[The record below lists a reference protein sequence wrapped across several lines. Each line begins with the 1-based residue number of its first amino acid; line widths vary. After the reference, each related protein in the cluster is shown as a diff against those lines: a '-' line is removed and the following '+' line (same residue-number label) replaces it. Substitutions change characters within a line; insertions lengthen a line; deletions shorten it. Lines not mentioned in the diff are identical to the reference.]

1 MKNSRTRFHI
11 FALYRIS
18 EMLNQCHLI
27 VLYCMFLHPHPPCP
41 SRCNRLLHSQ
51 AGANAMPADPA
62 AVQQLVGMG
71 FSDAAV
77 RRALAMTA
85 GNVDAAANVLLE
97 GR

>member
-1 MKNSRTRFHI
+1 
-11 FALYRIS
+11 
-18 EMLNQCHLI
+18 
-27 VLYCMFLHPHPPCP
+27 
-41 SRCNRLLHSQ
+41 
-51 AGANAMPADPA
+51 MPADPA